1 MFRSKTYVRS
11 ILAAVL
17 IVCTVLPVFCLSGCG
32 LLPGV
37 KTSSSVS
44 FSFSLDPGEPSGQ
57 IPESDLP
64 SGVPSDVPSADELS
78 DPAASAEES
87 PEESPSEAPVLEE
100 GSVLYRSMSIP
111 DSSSAVSHRL
121 ASQLLGFCSLGSENV
136 ARYLLESSG
145 FEVLVASGFDKSPTD
160 DSHTCAFIM
169 GKGTL
174 LYKGALRT
182 LFLIVVRGTSDAE
195 WLSNFNFAPS
205 EDEHTAYAE
214 NFLACAEDVLAKTE
228 DLLKEAENPLIAVC
242 GHSRGAA
249 CANLTGVLLNRS
261 FPVENT
267 FVYTFATPTTVRE
280 KEGFDNTPHVNIFNY
295 LNPCDV
301 VTKVPLEGWG
311 FGRAGTDIF
320 LEADEEAAKKVADS
334 ADAVAAVPADGT
346 PTTITMVADYAIT
359 QNAGVTLSAGQTIH
373 DYYHTKHALNSSGK
387 DKDGMTAYEV
397 MKRMADLFINPS
409 MQLDGD
415 LAAIDQKSA
424 FYPLVTFFSG
434 GSGTGLSLSV
444 MMQHMPALY
453 LLKIQGIIPEEET

>member
-1 MFRSKTYVRS
+1 MFRSKTHVRS

-37 KTSSSVS
+37 ETSSSVS

-64 SGVPSDVPSADELS
+64 SEVPSDVPSADELS
-78 DPAASAEES
+78 DPAVSAEES

-111 DSSSAVSHRL
+111 DSSSSVSHRL

-174 LYKGALRT
+174 LYKGVLRT

-205 EDEHTAYAE
+205 ENEHTAYAE

-249 CANLTGVLLNRS
+249 CANLTGVLLNKS
-261 FPVENT
+261 FPIENT

-334 ADAVAAVPADGT
+334 ADAVAAVVP
-346 PTTITMVADYAIT
+346 
-359 QNAGVTLSAGQTIH
+359 TIH

-415 LAAIDQKSA
+415 LAAIDRKSA

>member
-1 MFRSKTYVRS
+1 MFRSKTRVRS
-11 ILAAVL
+11 ILAALL
-17 IVCTVLPVFCLSGCG
+17 IVCTLAPVFSLSGCG

-37 KTSSSVS
+37 ETSSSVS

-64 SGVPSDVPSADELS
+64 SGVPSDVPSADESSELAVS
-78 DPAASAEES
+78 DED
-87 PEESPSEAPVLEE
+87 PSEDTQSETPVLEE
-100 GSVLYRSMSIP
+100 GSVLYRSMSFP
-111 DSSSAVSHRL
+111 DSSSTVSHKL

-145 FEVLVASGFDKSPTD
+145 LEILVTSGFDKSPTD

-205 EDEHTAYAE
+205 ENEHTAYAE
-214 NFLACAEDVLAKTE
+214 NFLACAEDVLSKTE
-228 DLLKEAENPLIAVC
+228 SLLKEADNPLIAVC

-261 FPVENT
+261 FPINNT

-280 KEGFDNTPHVNIFNY
+280 KEGFDNAPHVNIFNY

-320 LEADEEAAKKVADS
+320 LEVDEEAAKKVADS
-334 ADAVAAVPADGT
+334 ADAVAAVVP
-346 PTTITMVADYAIT
+346 
-359 QNAGVTLSAGQTIH
+359 TIH
-373 DYYHTKHALNSSGK
+373 DYYHTKRALKASGK

-397 MKRMADLFINPS
+397 MKQMSGLFINPS
-409 MQLDGD
+409 LQPSGI
-415 LAAIDQKSA
+415 LAEIDEKSA

-434 GSGTGLSLSV
+434 GSNTGLSLSV

-453 LLKIQGIIPEEET
+453 LLKIQNLIPKEEPS

>member
-334 ADAVAAVPADGT
+334 ADAVAAVVP
-346 PTTITMVADYAIT
+346 
-359 QNAGVTLSAGQTIH
+359 TIH